1 MFTRST
7 MPILVALVSLA
18 CGASAAAE
26 AFDPLAAR
34 RGTVPSRTTSL
45 SSSYALRGVGSDAI
59 TISPSSTLR
68 AQLLSAWPEAAPHA
82 GRFNLDR
89 AADDER
95 AGSSASISLGR
106 LNLSEPRGP
115 AFGAA
120 SQSDLDRELSQLRDS
135 VNRVRLMPQVS
146 LGMRVK
152 F

>member
-7 MPILVALVSLA
+7 LPMLAVLVSLA

-34 RGTVPSRTTSL
+34 PGSPPSRTLSL
-45 SSSYALRGVGSDAI
+45 SSSYALRGVAPD
-59 TISPSSTLR
+59 TIGPSSALR
-68 AQLLSAWPEAAPHA
+68 AQLLSAGPDTASRA
-82 GRFNLDR
+82 GRLSFDR
-89 AADDER
+89 SPDDER
-95 AGSSASISLGR
+95 AGESSASISLGR
-106 LNLSEPRGP
+106 LNLNEPRGP

-135 VNRVRLMPQVS
+135 VNRVRPVPQVS